1 MAPVG
6 LTDKQFE
13 ALAQTVRQRESGG
26 NYQLV
31 SEKGYVGAYQFSAAQ
46 LVDVGYVN
54 RNNYTTASTSSTY
67 NQKDFIE
74 TESNWTIK
82 GGLPVFLQ
90 NQALQDSAFEAL
102 MNRNRRQLVSLG
114 ALNADSS
121 PFETAGMLGASH
133 LLGPNIAANWREGG
147 NIEFANEA
155 AVRFNESS
163 SSISSDVVLTTQS
176 TGVAAQKD
184 ETATFD
190 LTPGDALPTGQSIA
204 ISGNASLDESATL
217 PTVENAPIEP
227 ALETFEDAPTQEVTA
242 GIAATGKK
250 QSFTQKLDN
259 VQIDEKPNPLS
270 EYATYTY
277 NLSLYMM
284 GVKGYVDLMRSNASS
299 PLEAVNSTSK
309 VLVARSGGI
318 GKPLNE
324 QFDIDF
330 FIDALSVT
338 NVGSPNRSAAN
349 TNAVDIKFEIYEP
362 RGITLLERLKD
373 ASDQFGEDTN
383 YVNTPYLLQIDF
395 KGYDD
400 EGRQINQ
407 RILPRFIPIKIVEL
421 SFEITASGAAY
432 KITAVP
438 FHHSVFSSINN
449 TIPLNVQV
457 KATTVGDIFSSSV
470 QAIEDERTTDADGEE
485 QTTTVVKGKSTTLAA
500 AITEYNRKLTQPKRE
515 NKGGPPNQDIITPAE
530 AELYDEVEFN
540 PGGEIANSLLVTD
553 KFDALNTDMKEAGD
567 AFRQYA
573 GAIKG
578 KVQLEDNQI
587 FRINAGTGIVS
598 LLNFVVIASNYME
611 RNVREENAGSGKG
624 QNTPVYWWKIKPKL
638 IDVKGWD
645 KKAGRY
651 KYKVRYDVIP
661 TTVFYSDYPW
671 APKSKPAG
679 EGYHKRYEYIYTGLN
694 TEVLGFKL
702 DFNTAYYQANQFG
715 TGVPDGEQ
723 QDAKT
728 SFPVAKQT
736 ITQSTESEN
745 LKSDTSVESKRSKDL
760 LGTIMSEGADLVEL
774 KLDILGDPDYIP
786 TGDGFFQKEEL
797 ANRLYTE
804 PYWPD
809 GTINYDLTIP
819 HVQVNFK
826 TPTEYND
833 LTGLADPTVDKKYSA
848 SEFSGIYKVIEVRS
862 TFQGGAFTQKLN
874 LVRTKTQPDENGQI
888 EQNSY
893 AEAFDPGVAAK
904 SVKKEPPK
912 TIAVEK
918 RNGEDQYTGASA
930 ISGDPTLDETVD
942 RTPNQPLP
950 VDPGLQAAV
959 EQQEK
964 LRNQELV
971 DTGTEFVN
979 SEFDSPPPASTR
991 QAASNPQLENQIAN
1005 NYAEIERNRQSIQEL
1020 NFKAASGN
1028 LSAAEV
1034 QIVRSTISG
1043 LQSQNTNLYAQNQNL
1058 RNQTTQA
1065 TGYPSPNE
1073 VY

>member
-54 RNNYTTASTSSTY
+54 RNNYTTESARSTY
-67 NQKDFIE
+67 NQKDFVE

-190 LTPGDALPTGQSIA
+190 LAIGDALPTGQSIA
-204 ISGNASLDESATL
+204 ISGDASLDESATL
-217 PTVENAPIEP
+217 PTVENAPTEP
-227 ALETFEDAPTQEVTA
+227 AIEFLQDDPNLTTGVTA
-242 GIAATGKK
+242 GRAATGRK
-250 QSFTQKLDN
+250 QSFTQELNN
-259 VQIDEKPNPLS
+259 VQIDEKANPLK
-270 EYATYTY
+270 EYASYTY

-284 GVKGYVDLMRSNASS
+284 GVKGYIDLMRSNGTS

-309 VLVARSGGI
+309 VLVAKSGGMDQPI
-318 GKPLNE
+318 SE

-330 FIDALSVT
+330 FMDSLSIT
-338 NVGSPNRSAAN
+338 NVGSPNRSSAN

-362 RGITLLERLKD
+362 RGITLLERLKN
-373 ASDQFGEDTN
+373 ASAQFGTETN
-383 YVNTPYLLQIDF
+383 YIQTPYLLQIDF

-400 EGRQINQ
+400 EGRQVNQ

-421 SFEITASGAAY
+421 SFEITSSGAAY
-432 KITAVP
+432 KINAVP
-438 FHHSVFSSINN
+438 YHHNVFGSINN
-449 TIPLNVQV
+449 TIPLNLQV
-457 KATTVGDIFSSSV
+457 KATTVGDIFSSTA
-470 QAIEDERTTDADGEE
+470 QTIEDEKSTDTDADGQPVE
-485 QTTTVVKGKSTTLAA
+485 TVKTVVKGKSTTLAA
-500 AITEYNRKLTQPKRE
+500 AITDYNKKTTLPKRE
-515 NKGGPPNQDIITPAE
+515 NKGGPPNEDIITPAE
-530 AELYDEVEFN
+530 AELFDEIEFN

-573 GAIKG
+573 SAIKG
-578 KVQLEDNQI
+578 QVQLEDNQI

-624 QNTPVYWWKIKPKL
+624 QNTPVYWWKIKPKI

-671 APKSKPAG
+671 APRSKPTG
-679 EGYHKRYEYIYTGLN
+679 VGYHKRYEYIFTGEN
-694 TEVLGFKL
+694 TEVLNFKL
-702 DFNTAYYQANQFG
+702 DFNTAYYQAHQFG
-715 TGVPDGEQ
+715 TGIPDGAT
-723 QDAKT
+723 QDANT
-728 SFPVAKQT
+728 TYPIAKQPQS
-736 ITQSTESEN
+736 ISTESEN
-745 LKSDTSVESKRSKDL
+745 LKSDTTIAAKRSKDL
-760 LGTIMSEGADLVEL
+760 LSTIMTEGADLVSL

-797 ANRLYTE
+797 SNRLYTQ

-819 HVQVNFK
+819 HVQINFK

-833 LTGLADPTVDKKYSA
+833 VTGLMDPTVDKKYSS
-848 SEFSGIYKVIEVRS
+848 SEFGGIYKVIEVRS
-862 TFQGGAFTQKLN
+862 TFQGGAFTQKLE
-874 LVRTKTQPDENGQI
+874 LVRAKTQPDASGQI
-888 EQNSY
+888 PQLSY
-893 AEAFDPGVAAK
+893 SEAFDPGVATK
-904 SVKKEPPK
+904 SLTKELPKQIAKKEQTELEK
-912 TIAVEK
+912 QQETARNFAV
-918 RNGEDQYTGASA
+918 
-930 ISGDPTLDETVD
+930 SGTAEELTPAQPGGFSSVTQSENTRLDAYRERIRQQSLAGQTLPDTNTEID
-942 RTPNQPLP
+942 P
-950 VDPGLQAAV
+950 VDFSFGDAP
-959 EQQEK
+959 
-964 LRNQELV
+964 
-971 DTGTEFVN
+971 
-979 SEFDSPPPASTR
+979 
-991 QAASNPQLENQIAN
+991 
-1005 NYAEIERNRQSIQEL
+1005 
-1020 NFKAASGN
+1020 
-1028 LSAAEV
+1028 
-1034 QIVRSTISG
+1034 
-1043 LQSQNTNLYAQNQNL
+1043 
-1058 RNQTTQA
+1058 
-1065 TGYPSPNE
+1065 
-1073 VY
+1073 

>member
-13 ALAQTVRQRESGG
+13 ALAKTVRQRESGG

-46 LVDVGYVN
+46 MVDVGYVK
-54 RNNYTTASTSSTY
+54 RNNYTTANTSSTY
-67 NQKDFIE
+67 NQKDFVE

-102 MNRNRRQLVSLG
+102 MNRNRRQLVTLD
-114 ALNADSS
+114 ALNAESS

-133 LLGPNIAANWREGG
+133 LLGSNIAANWRAGG

-163 SSISSDVVLTTQS
+163 SSINSDVVSTTLS
-176 TGVAAQKD
+176 TGVAAERN

-190 LTPGDALPTGQSIA
+190 LAPGDVLPIGQSIA
-204 ISGNASLDESATL
+204 ISGNASLDESASL
-217 PTVENAPIEP
+217 PTVENAPTEP
-227 ALETFEDAPTQEVTA
+227 AIEFLRDGANVTTGVTA
-242 GIAATGKK
+242 GRAATGKK
-250 QSFTQKLDN
+250 QSFTQELNN
-259 VQIDEKPNPLS
+259 VQIDEKPNPLR
-270 EYATYTY
+270 EYASYTY

-284 GVKGYVDLMRSNASS
+284 GVKGYIDLMRSNGSS

-309 VLVARSGGI
+309 VLVAKSGGI

-324 QFDIDF
+324 QFDLDF
-330 FIDALSVT
+330 FIDSLSIT

-383 YVNTPYLLQIDF
+383 YIQTPYLLQIDF

-421 SFEITASGAAY
+421 TFEVTSSGAAY
-432 KITAVP
+432 KVTGVP
-438 FHHSVFSSINN
+438 YHHSVFGSINN
-449 TIPLNVQV
+449 TIPLNLQV
-457 KATTVGDIFSSSV
+457 KATTVGDIFSSSA
-470 QAIEDERTTDADGEE
+470 QTIEDEKSTDTNADGEPVE
-485 QTTTVVKGKSTTLAA
+485 TVKTVVKGKATTLAA
-500 AITEYNRKLTQPKRE
+500 AISDYNQKTTLPKRE

-530 AELYDEVEFN
+530 AELYDEIEFN

-573 GAIKG
+573 SAIKG

-587 FRINAGTGIVS
+587 FRVNAGTGIVS

-671 APKSKPAG
+671 APRSKPTG
-679 EGYHKRYEYIYTGLN
+679 SGFHKRYEYIFTGEN
-694 TEVLGFKL
+694 TEVLNFKL

-715 TGVPDGEQ
+715 TGVPDGAA

-728 SFPVAKQT
+728 TFPIAKQPQS
-736 ITQSTESEN
+736 ISTESEN
-745 LKSDTSVESKRSKDL
+745 LKSDTTIAAKRSKDL
-760 LGTIMSEGADLVEL
+760 LSTIMTEGADLVAL

-819 HVQVNFK
+819 HVQINFK

-833 LTGLADPTVDKKYSA
+833 LTGLMDPTVDKKYSS

-862 TFQGGAFTQKLN
+862 TFQGGAFTQKLE
-874 LVRTKTQPDENGQI
+874 LVRAKTQPDANGQI
-888 EQNSY
+888 PQLSY
-893 AEAFDPGVAAK
+893 SEAFDPGVTQK
-904 SVKKEPPK
+904 SAKKEVPK
-912 TIAVEK
+912 
-918 RNGEDQYTGASA
+918 
-930 ISGDPTLDETVD
+930 
-942 RTPNQPLP
+942 
-950 VDPGLQAAV
+950 
-959 EQQEK
+959 
-964 LRNQELV
+964 
-971 DTGTEFVN
+971 
-979 SEFDSPPPASTR
+979 
-991 QAASNPQLENQIAN
+991 QIAKKEQTDKDQ
-1005 NYAEIERNRQSIQEL
+1005 EIARNFVVGGSATETTPAQP
-1020 NFKAASGN
+1020 GG
-1028 LSAAEV
+1028 LSSV
-1034 QIVRSTISG
+1034 T
-1043 LQSQNTNLYAQNQNL
+1043 QSQNAGIEALRAKGRAVRDQKLSGQTLTDTN
-1058 RNQTTQA
+1058 TEIDPVEF
-1065 TGYPSPNE
+1065 GDVP
-1073 VY
+1073 

>member
-1 MAPVG
+1 
-6 LTDKQFE
+6 
-13 ALAQTVRQRESGG
+13 
-26 NYQLV
+26 
-31 SEKGYVGAYQFSAAQ
+31 
-46 LVDVGYVN
+46 
-54 RNNYTTASTSSTY
+54 
-67 NQKDFIE
+67 
-74 TESNWTIK
+74 
-82 GGLPVFLQ
+82 
-90 NQALQDSAFEAL
+90 
-102 MNRNRRQLVSLG
+102 
-114 ALNADSS
+114 
-121 PFETAGMLGASH
+121 
-133 LLGPNIAANWREGG
+133 
-147 NIEFANEA
+147 
-155 AVRFNESS
+155 
-163 SSISSDVVLTTQS
+163 
-176 TGVAAQKD
+176 
-184 ETATFD
+184 
-190 LTPGDALPTGQSIA
+190 
-204 ISGNASLDESATL
+204 
-217 PTVENAPIEP
+217 
-227 ALETFEDAPTQEVTA
+227 
-242 GIAATGKK
+242 
-250 QSFTQKLDN
+250 
-259 VQIDEKPNPLS
+259 
-270 EYATYTY
+270 
-277 NLSLYMM
+277 MM
-284 GVKGYVDLMRSNASS
+284 GVKGYIDLMRSNASS

-438 FHHSVFSSINN
+438 FHHSVFGSINN

-470 QAIEDERTTDADGEE
+470 QAIEDEKVTNEDENGDPVESTRTI
-485 QTTTVVKGKSTTLAA
+485 VKGKATTLAA
-500 AITEYNRKLTQPKRE
+500 AITEYNRKLTLPKRD
-515 NKGGPPNQDIITPAE
+515 NKGGPPSEDIIAPAE
-530 AELYDEVEFN
+530 SELYDEIEFN

-651 KYKVRYDVIP
+651 KFKVRYDVIP

-723 QDAKT
+723 QDAKST
-728 SFPVAKQT
+728 FPVAKQT

-760 LGTIMSEGADLVEL
+760 LGTIMNEGADLVEL

-833 LTGLADPTVDKKYSA
+833 LTGLADPTVDKKYSS

-862 TFQGGAFTQKLN
+862 TFQGGSFTQKLN

-893 AEAFDPGVAAK
+893 AEAFDPGATQK
-904 SVKKEPPK
+904 SAKKEVSK
-912 TIAVEK
+912 QISKKEQTELDRQQEIA
-918 RNGEDQYTGASA
+918 RNFAVSGTAEELTPAQPGPSLSEVTAAGNARF
-930 ISGDPTLDETVD
+930 GDPLA
-942 RTPNQPLP
+942 RARARL
-950 VDPGLQAAV
+950 A
-959 EQQEK
+959 EQQ
-964 LRNQELV
+964 LT
-971 DTGTEFVN
+971 DTNLEIDSVEFGTEDF
-979 SEFDSPPPASTR
+979 
-991 QAASNPQLENQIAN
+991 
-1005 NYAEIERNRQSIQEL
+1005 
-1020 NFKAASGN
+1020 
-1028 LSAAEV
+1028 
-1034 QIVRSTISG
+1034 
-1043 LQSQNTNLYAQNQNL
+1043 
-1058 RNQTTQA
+1058 
-1065 TGYPSPNE
+1065 
-1073 VY
+1073 

>member
-6 LTDKQFE
+6 LTDKQFT

-26 NYQLV
+26 NYQFV

-54 RNNYTTASTSSTY
+54 RNNYTTARTSSTY
-67 NQKDFIE
+67 SQKDFVE

-90 NQALQDSAFEAL
+90 NEALQDSAFEAL
-102 MNRNRRQLVSLG
+102 ANRNRRQLVSLD
-114 ALNADSS
+114 ALNAESS
-121 PFETAGMLGASH
+121 SFETAGMLGTSH
-133 LLGPNIAANWREGG
+133 LLGPNIAANWRAGG

-155 AVRFNESS
+155 TVRFNESS
-163 SSISSDVVLTTQS
+163 SSISSDVVTTTFT
-176 TGVAAQKD
+176 TGVAAQQD

-190 LTPGDALPTGQSIA
+190 SIPIEPLPVSQNIA
-204 ISGNASLDESATL
+204 ISGNPSLDESASL

-227 ALETFEDAPTQEVTA
+227 PIEILQDDPSLATNNVT
-242 GIAATGKK
+242 GGRAASGKK
-250 QSFTQKLDN
+250 QSFTQTLNN

-284 GVKGYVDLMRSNASS
+284 GVKGYIDLMRSNASS
-299 PLEAVNSTSK
+299 PLEAVKSTSK

-330 FIDALSVT
+330 FIDSLKVT

-400 EGRQINQ
+400 QGKQINQ

-432 KITAVP
+432 KINAVP
-438 FHHSVFSSINN
+438 FHHSVFGSINN

-470 QAIEDERTTDADGEE
+470 QAIEDEKRTSEDADGETSE
-485 QTTTVVKGKSTTLAA
+485 DTVTVVKGQARTLSA
-500 AITEYNRKLTQPKRE
+500 AITDYNKKLTLPKRE
-515 NKGGPPNQDIITPAE
+515 NQDGPPNQDIITPAE
-530 AELYDEVEFN
+530 SDLYDEVEFN

-651 KYKVRYDVIP
+651 KFKVRYDVIP

-679 EGYHKRYEYIYTGLN
+679 TGYHKRYEYIYTGLN

-715 TGVPDGEQ
+715 TGVPDGEA

-728 SFPVAKQT
+728 TFPVAKQT

-745 LKSDTSVESKRSKDL
+745 LKSDTSVEAKRSKDL
-760 LGTIMSEGADLVEL
+760 LGTIMNEGADLIEL

-833 LTGLADPTVDKKYSA
+833 LTGLSDPTVDKKYSS
-848 SEFSGIYKVIEVRS
+848 SEFSGIYKVIEVDS
-862 TFQGGAFTQKLN
+862 TFQGGSFTQKLN

-888 EQNSY
+888 EQTSY
-893 AEAFDPGVAAK
+893 AEAFDPGAAQK
-904 SVKKEPPK
+904 SAKKEISK
-912 TIAVEK
+912 QIAKKEQTELEK
-918 RNGEDQYTGASA
+918 QQETARNFAVSGTAEELTPAQPGPSLSQTTAVGNARF
-930 ISGDPTLDETVD
+930 GDP
-942 RTPNQPLP
+942 
-950 VDPGLQAAV
+950 AARARALLA
-959 EQQEK
+959 EQQ
-964 LRNQELV
+964 LT
-971 DTGTEFVN
+971 DTNTEIDPA
-979 SEFDSPPPASTR
+979 EFDA
-991 QAASNPQLENQIAN
+991 I
-1005 NYAEIERNRQSIQEL
+1005 
-1020 NFKAASGN
+1020 
-1028 LSAAEV
+1028 
-1034 QIVRSTISG
+1034 
-1043 LQSQNTNLYAQNQNL
+1043 
-1058 RNQTTQA
+1058 
-1065 TGYPSPNE
+1065 
-1073 VY
+1073 

>member
-6 LTDKQFE
+6 LTDKQFQS
-13 ALAQTVRQRESGG
+13 LAQTVRNKESGG

-31 SEKGYVGAYQFSAAQ
+31 NPKGYVGAYQFSAGQ
-46 LVDVGYVN
+46 LTDVGYIN
-54 RNNYTTASTSSTY
+54 RRSYIEARAQSTY
-67 NQKDFIE
+67 SQKDFVESE
-74 TESNWTIK
+74 TNWTIK

-90 NQALQDSAFEAL
+90 NQALQDQAFEAL
-102 MNRNRRQLVSLG
+102 ANRNRRQLVSLG
-114 ALNADSS
+114 ALSNKSE

-133 LLGPNIAANWREGG
+133 LLGPDIAANWRKGG
-147 NIEFANEA
+147 NIEFSNDA

-163 SSISSDVVLTTQS
+163 SSISSDVVSTIVGTATQ
-176 TGVAAQKD
+176 T
-184 ETATFD
+184 ETATFNI
-190 LTPGDALPTGQSIA
+190 GDEVAAGNITVGGGSTVDPTTGLLRIEAQPRFI
-204 ISGNASLDESATL
+204 DEPSPEQAELQT
-217 PTVENAPIEP
+217 
-227 ALETFEDAPTQEVTA
+227 TQEVTA
-242 GIAATGKK
+242 GRSAAGKT
-250 QSFTQKLDN
+250 QSFTQDLSN
-259 VQIDEKPNPLS
+259 VQIDEKPNPLR
-270 EYATYTY
+270 EYASFTY

-284 GVKGYVDLMRSNASS
+284 GVKGYIDLMRSNGTS

-309 VLVARSGGI
+309 ILIARSGGI

-330 FIDALSVT
+330 FMDSLNIT

-373 ASDQFGEDTN
+373 ASDQFGESTN
-383 YVNTPYLLQIDF
+383 YINTPYLLQIDF

-400 EGRQINQ
+400 EGKQINQ
-407 RILPRFIPIKIVEL
+407 RILPRFIPLKIIEL
-421 SFEITASGAAY
+421 SFEITSSGAAY
-432 KITAVP
+432 KLTAVP
-438 FHHSVFSSINN
+438 FHHSVFGSINN
-449 TIPLNVQV
+449 TIPLNLQV
-457 KATTVGDIFSSSV
+457 KATTVGDIFSSTA
-470 QAIEDERTTDADGEE
+470 QTIEDERITDVDEEGETSETTVS
-485 QTTTVVKGKSTTLAA
+485 VVKGKATTLAA
-500 AITEYNRKLTQPKRE
+500 AITDYNKKTTQPKRE

-530 AELYDEVEFN
+530 AELYDEIEFN

-573 GAIKG
+573 GGIKG

-638 IDVKGWD
+638 IDIKGWD

-679 EGYHKRYEYIYTGLN
+679 AGYHKRYEYIYTGLN

-723 QDAKT
+723 QDTKT
-728 SFPVAKQT
+728 TFPVAKQPQT
-736 ITQSTESEN
+736 ISTESEN
-745 LKSDTSVESKRSKDL
+745 LKSDTSIESKRSKDL
-760 LGTIMSEGADLVEL
+760 LSTIMTEGADLVTL

-786 TGDGFFQKEEL
+786 TGDGFFQKDEL

-833 LTGLADPTVDKKYSA
+833 LTGLLDPTVDKKYSS

-862 TFQGGAFTQKLN
+862 TFQGGAFTQKLE
-874 LVRTKTQPDENGQI
+874 LVRAKTQPDANGQI
-888 EQNSY
+888 KQNSY
-893 AEAFDPGVAAK
+893 AEAFNPGATQK
-904 SVKKEPPK
+904 SAKKELPK
-912 TIAVEK
+912 QIAKKEQTEVE
-918 RNGEDQYTGASA
+918 R
-930 ISGDPTLDETVD
+930 
-942 RTPNQPLP
+942 
-950 VDPGLQAAV
+950 
-959 EQQEK
+959 QQETA
-964 LRNQELV
+964 RNFV
-971 DTGTEFVN
+971 VGGSATETT
-979 SEFDSPPPASTR
+979 PA
-991 QAASNPQLENQIAN
+991 QP
-1005 NYAEIERNRQSIQEL
+1005 
-1020 NFKAASGN
+1020 GG
-1028 LSAAEV
+1028 LSSV
-1034 QIVRSTISG
+1034 T
-1043 LQSQNTNLYAQNQNL
+1043 QSQNAGIEALRAKGRAVREQKLSTQTLTDTN
-1058 RNQTTQA
+1058 TEIDPVDF
-1065 TGYPSPNE
+1065 GDSP
-1073 VY
+1073 

>member
-6 LTDKQFE
+6 LTDKQFQ
-13 ALAQTVRQRESGG
+13 AFAQTVRNRESGG
-26 NYQLV
+26 NYQFV
-31 SEKGYVGAYQFSAAQ
+31 NPKGYVGAYQFSAGQ
-46 LVDVGYVN
+46 LTEVGYIN
-54 RNNYTTASTSSTY
+54 QQRYIDATAQSTY
-67 NQKDFIE
+67 SQHDFVSQ
-74 TESNWTIK
+74 ESNWIIQ
-82 GGLPVFLQ
+82 GGMPVFLQ
-90 NQALQDSAFEAL
+90 NQALQDQAFEAL
-102 MNRNRRQLVSLG
+102 ANRNRRQLVSLG
-114 ALNADSS
+114 ALSNDSE

-133 LLGPNIAANWREGG
+133 LLGPGIAANWRKGG
-147 NIEFANEA
+147 NIEFANDA

-163 SSISSDVVLTTQS
+163 SSISSDVVSTTTQFVG
-176 TGVAAQKD
+176 TATQT
-184 ETATFD
+184 ETATFNID
-190 LTPGDALPTGQSIA
+190 DGLATAIGAGTTVNIGDEVAAGNITVGGGATVDPTTGLLRIEAQPRYI
-204 ISGNASLDESATL
+204 NEPSLERAELQT
-217 PTVENAPIEP
+217 
-227 ALETFEDAPTQEVTA
+227 TQEVTA
-242 GIAATGKK
+242 GIAASGKK
-250 QSFTQKLDN
+250 QSFTQALN
-259 VQIDEKPNPLS
+259 SVQIDEKPNPLS
-270 EYATYTY
+270 DYASYTY

-284 GVKGYVDLMRSNASS
+284 GVKGYIDLMRSNGTS
-299 PLEAVNSTSK
+299 PYEAVKSASK
-309 VLVARSGGI
+309 ILVARSGGL

-330 FIDALSVT
+330 FIDALNVT

-362 RGITLLERLKD
+362 RGITLLERLKN
-373 ASDQFGEDTN
+373 ASDQLGEDTN
-383 YVNTPYLLQIDF
+383 YIQTPYLLQIDF

-432 KITAVP
+432 KINAVP
-438 FHHSVFSSINN
+438 FHHSVFGSINN

-457 KATTVGDIFSSSV
+457 KATTVGDIFSTSV
-470 QAIEDERTTDADGEE
+470 QAIEDEKIISGDAGETSETTV
-485 QTTTVVKGKSTTLAA
+485 TVVKGKSTTLAS

-515 NKGGPPNQDIITPAE
+515 NKGGPPNQDIIAPAE
-530 AELYDEVEFN
+530 AELYDEIEFN

-573 GAIKG
+573 GGIKG

-638 IDVKGWD
+638 IDIKGWD

-679 EGYHKRYEYIYTGLN
+679 AGYHKRYEYIYTGLN

-723 QDAKT
+723 QDAKST
-728 SFPVAKQT
+728 FPVAKQT

-797 ANRLYTE
+797 ANRLYTQ

-833 LTGLADPTVDKKYSA
+833 LTGLADPTVDKKYSS
-848 SEFSGIYKVIEVRS
+848 SEFSGIYKVIEVHS

-874 LVRTKTQPDENGQI
+874 LVRTKTQLDVNGQI

-893 AEAFDPGVAAK
+893 AEAFDPGATQK
-904 SVKKEPPK
+904 SAKKEVSK
-912 TIAVEK
+912 QIAKKEQTELERQQETA
-918 RNGEDQYTGASA
+918 RNFVVGGSATETTPAQPGPSASETTAIGNTRFGDTLAKGRAIRDQKLSTQ
-930 ISGDPTLDETVD
+930 TLADTNTEID
-942 RTPNQPLP
+942 P
-950 VDPGLQAAV
+950 VDFGDVP
-959 EQQEK
+959 
-964 LRNQELV
+964 
-971 DTGTEFVN
+971 
-979 SEFDSPPPASTR
+979 
-991 QAASNPQLENQIAN
+991 
-1005 NYAEIERNRQSIQEL
+1005 
-1020 NFKAASGN
+1020 
-1028 LSAAEV
+1028 
-1034 QIVRSTISG
+1034 
-1043 LQSQNTNLYAQNQNL
+1043 
-1058 RNQTTQA
+1058 
-1065 TGYPSPNE
+1065 
-1073 VY
+1073 

>member
-31 SEKGYVGAYQFSAAQ
+31 NPQGYVGAYQFSAGQ
-46 LVDVGYVN
+46 LTDVGYID
-54 RNNYTTASTSSTY
+54 RIKYLEAKQQSIYS
-67 NQKDFIE
+67 QKNFVE
-74 TESNWTIK
+74 QESNWTIK

-90 NQALQDSAFEAL
+90 NQALQDSAFLAL
-102 MNRNRRQLVSLG
+102 ANRNRRQLVSLG
-114 ALNADSS
+114 ALNNNSA
-121 PFETAGMLGASH
+121 PFETAGMLGVSH
-133 LLGPNIAANWREGG
+133 LLGPDIAANWREGG
-147 NIEFANEA
+147 NIEFANDA
-155 AVRFNESS
+155 VVRFNESS
-163 SSISSDVVLTTQS
+163 GSITGDVVLTKTEVVTTANQ
-176 TGVAAQKD
+176 D
-184 ETATFD
+184 DTATFD
-190 LTPGDALPTGQSIA
+190 LAPSADLPVTQNIA
-204 ISGNASLDESATL
+204 ISGNPALDESANL

-227 ALETFEDAPTQEVTA
+227 APERFVDAPPQEVTA
-242 GIAATGKK
+242 GRAAAGKK
-250 QSFTQKLDN
+250 QSFTQTLDN

-270 EYATYTY
+270 EYATSTY

-284 GVKGYVDLMRSNASS
+284 GVKGYIDLMRSNASS

-309 VLVARSGGI
+309 VLVARSGGL

-330 FIDALSVT
+330 FIDALNVT

-395 KGYDD
+395 KGFDD

-438 FHHSVFSSINN
+438 FHHSVFGSINN

-457 KATTVGDIFSSSV
+457 KAATVGDIFSSSV
-470 QAIEDERTTDADGEE
+470 QAIEDEKVTNEDDNGDPVESTR
-485 QTTTVVKGKSTTLAA
+485 TVVKGKATTLAA
-500 AITEYNRKLTQPKRE
+500 AITEYNRKLTLPKRE
-515 NKGGPPNQDIITPAE
+515 GSGGPPSEDIITPAE
-530 AELYDEVEFN
+530 TELYDEIEFN

-651 KYKVRYDVIP
+651 KFKVRYDVIP

-723 QDAKT
+723 QDAKST
-728 SFPVAKQT
+728 FPVAKQT

-833 LTGLADPTVDKKYSA
+833 LTGLADPTVDKKYSS

-862 TFQGGAFTQKLN
+862 TFQGGSFTQKLN

-888 EQNSY
+888 QQNSY
-893 AEAFDPGVAAK
+893 AEAFDPGTVQK
-904 SVKKEPPK
+904 SAGKEVSKQIVKKEQTELEK
-912 TIAVEK
+912 QQEIA
-918 RNGEDQYTGASA
+918 RNFAVSGTAEELTPAQPGPSLSQTTAAGNARF
-930 ISGDPTLDETVD
+930 GDPLA
-942 RTPNQPLP
+942 RARARL
-950 VDPGLQAAV
+950 A
-959 EQQEK
+959 EQQ
-964 LRNQELV
+964 LT
-971 DTGTEFVN
+971 DTNTEI
-979 SEFDSPPPASTR
+979 DPADFS
-991 QAASNPQLENQIAN
+991 L
-1005 NYAEIERNRQSIQEL
+1005 
-1020 NFKAASGN
+1020 
-1028 LSAAEV
+1028 
-1034 QIVRSTISG
+1034 
-1043 LQSQNTNLYAQNQNL
+1043 
-1058 RNQTTQA
+1058 
-1065 TGYPSPNE
+1065 
-1073 VY
+1073 

>member
-46 LVDVGYVN
+46 LVDVGYVK
-54 RNNYTTASTSSTY
+54 RNEYTTESARSTY
-67 NQKDFIE
+67 NQKDFVE

-90 NQALQDSAFEAL
+90 NKALQDSAFEAL

-147 NIEFANEA
+147 NIEFPNEA
-155 AVRFNESS
+155 AVRFNEAS

-190 LTPGDALPTGQSIA
+190 LTPGDVLPTGQSIA
-204 ISGNASLDESATL
+204 ISGDASLDESASL
-217 PTVENAPIEP
+217 PTVENAPTEP
-227 ALETFEDAPTQEVTA
+227 AIEVFEDAPNLTQQGVTA
-242 GIAATGKK
+242 GRAATGKK
-250 QSFTQKLDN
+250 QSFTQELNN
-259 VQIDEKPNPLS
+259 VQIDEKPNPLR
-270 EYATYTY
+270 EYASYTY

-284 GVKGYVDLMRSNASS
+284 GVKGYIDLMRSNASS

-330 FIDALSVT
+330 FIDSLSVT

-421 SFEITASGAAY
+421 SFEITSSGAAY

-438 FHHSVFSSINN
+438 FHHSVFGSIQN

-457 KATTVGDIFSSSV
+457 KATTVGDIFSSTA
-470 QAIEDERTTDADGEE
+470 QTIEDEKVTDVDENGETSETTVS
-485 QTTTVVKGKSTTLAA
+485 VVKGQARTLSA
-500 AITEYNRKLTQPKRE
+500 AITEYNRKLTLPKRD

-530 AELYDEVEFN
+530 HEFYDEVEFN

-671 APKSKPAG
+671 APRSKPTG
-679 EGYHKRYEYIYTGLN
+679 VGYHKRYEYIFTGQN
-694 TEVLGFKL
+694 TEVLNFKL

-760 LGTIMSEGADLVEL
+760 LGTIMSEGADLIEL

-797 ANRLYTE
+797 ANRLYTR

-819 HVQVNFK
+819 HVQINFK

-833 LTGLADPTVDKKYSA
+833 TTGLMDPTVDKKYSS

-893 AEAFDPGVAAK
+893 AEAFDPGATQK
-904 SVKKEPPK
+904 SAKKEVSK
-912 TIAVEK
+912 QIAKKEQTELERQQEVA
-918 RNGEDQYTGASA
+918 RNFAVSGTAEELTPAQPGPSLSQTTAAGNARF
-930 ISGDPTLDETVD
+930 GDPLARARARLAEQQLTDTNTEID
-942 RTPNQPLP
+942 P
-950 VDPGLQAAV
+950 VDFSFGDAP
-959 EQQEK
+959 
-964 LRNQELV
+964 
-971 DTGTEFVN
+971 
-979 SEFDSPPPASTR
+979 
-991 QAASNPQLENQIAN
+991 
-1005 NYAEIERNRQSIQEL
+1005 
-1020 NFKAASGN
+1020 
-1028 LSAAEV
+1028 
-1034 QIVRSTISG
+1034 
-1043 LQSQNTNLYAQNQNL
+1043 
-1058 RNQTTQA
+1058 
-1065 TGYPSPNE
+1065 
-1073 VY
+1073 